1 VIDYEILLMLDPEL
15 SEEQQGAIIARTR
28 ELIETS
34 GGAVDRH
41 DAWGR
46 RKLAYEINKKG
57 EGNYHLLLFSCTAET
72 LDEVSRVL
80 KIDDTVMRH
89 MATRRSQGGPVDAVG
104 PPPPPP
110 APSEPSPFRSAPS
123 KPARAEPG
131 PAEPVA
137 VAAPASEDVADD
149 PVVASEPEEAAEE
162 PADEPAVA
170 EAPAAAEEEE

>member
-15 SEEQQGAIIARTR
+15 SEEQQGVIIARTR

-34 GGAVDRH
+34 GGTVDRH

-57 EGNYHLLLFSCTAET
+57 EGTYHLLLFSCAAET

-80 KIDDTVMRH
+80 KIDDMVMRH
-89 MATRRSQGGPVDAVG
+89 MATRRSQGVPVDIVG
-104 PPPPPP
+104 PPPPAPPEP
-110 APSEPSPFRSAPS
+110 APF
-123 KPARAEPG
+123 KPAP
-131 PAEPVA
+131 PEPVA

-149 PVVASEPEEAAEE
+149 PVVASEPEEAAPEVAAG
-162 PADEPAVA
+162 PTA
-170 EAPAAAEEEE
+170 EAAAEPAEEEE